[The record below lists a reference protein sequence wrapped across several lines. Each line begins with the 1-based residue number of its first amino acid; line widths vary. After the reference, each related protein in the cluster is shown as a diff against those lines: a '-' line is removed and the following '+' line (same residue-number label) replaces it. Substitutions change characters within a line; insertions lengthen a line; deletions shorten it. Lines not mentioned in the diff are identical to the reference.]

1 MIPDRASLAAAVLT
15 WVMEEPTDNPL
26 PQTITLAAGAQAVIN
41 GALVTAKG
49 SCELEIGAGSF
60 VVTGRALDRMPT
72 PLRNPREELYF
83 SILEA
88 STDDERF
95 VEARFRLFSLL
106 AQVVQHDRTYQ
117 GQRECA
123 ACAAAL
129 MAGNAA
135 EAVRC
140 AARLASERF
149 DEGPRG
155 SRFEGRRSRRKLGE
169 VGGRNI
175 RI

>member
-1 MIPDRASLAAAVLT
+1 MN
-15 WVMEEPTDNPL
+15 DNPS
-26 PQTITLAAGAQAVIN
+26 PQRIKLEEGAQAVIN
-41 GALVTAKG
+41 GALVTAAG
-49 SCELEIGAGSF
+49 PCELEIGAGSF
-60 VVTGRALDRMPT
+60 VVTGRTLDRMPT
-72 PLRNPREELYF
+72 PARNPREELYF
-83 SILEA
+83 SVLEA
-88 STDDERF
+88 SADEDRF
-95 VEARFRLFSLL
+95 AEARFRLFGLL
-106 AQVVQHDRTYQ
+106 AQVVQQDRSYQ

-129 MAGNAA
+129 MAGKSS

-155 SRFEGRRSRRKLGE
+155 SRFEQRKSRRRLGE
-169 VGGRNI
+169 VGGRDI